1 MSEQSLPSTALVVE
15 TNYLVASVIEAP
27 LANAGYRVLI
37 ATDPVE
43 ALSYLDRQCVNLA
56 VIDYRLQH
64 AEPDGLVAA
73 LTRRGIPFVFCTA
86 ASAEEVLENFPGAR
100 VMQKPFSDED
110 LLNAISTLAPIAGNS
125 VRQTMG

>member
-1 MSEQSLPSTALVVE
+1 MSEQSIPSAALVVE
-15 TNYLVASVIEAP
+15 TNFLVASVIEAP
-27 LANAGYRVLI
+27 LANAGYQVLI

-43 ALSYLDRQCVNLA
+43 ALSYLNRQDVSVA

-73 LTRRGIPFVFCTA
+73 LTQRGVPFIFCTA

-110 LLNAISTLAPIAGNS
+110 LLDAISAIAS
-125 VRQTMG
+125 VGADSVSQR